1 MLVIF
6 KNRSEAGILLSKKL
20 SKFRGNKTIVLG
32 IPRGGVVLGFEIA
45 KRLRLPLNII
55 MVRKISHPLHPE
67 FGLGAIAEGNI
78 SVFDTKTMKSFS
90 ISEKELEGVLKEE
103 KKELSRRIKVYR
115 KLKPYPK
122 LKGMNV
128 ILVDDGLAT
137 GVTAKAAIKAIR
149 KDGPSKIIFAIPLCS
164 EDVSKDIEPLVDNFL
179 CLNRAHELSAIS
191 LWYEEFYPVED
202 DEVMNLLKQ
211 SNPDGL

>member
-20 SKFRGNKTIVLG
+20 TKFRGNKTIVLG

-45 KRLRLPLNII
+45 KKLKIPLNII

-67 FGLGAIAEGNI
+67 FGLGAIAEGNVK
-78 SVFDTKTMKSFS
+78 VFDEGTMRRLGIGK
-90 ISEKELEGVLKEE
+90 KDLEGVLKEE
-103 KKELSRRIKVYR
+103 KKELSRRIKAYR

-149 KDGPSKIIFAIPLCS
+149 KDGPSKIIFATPICA
-164 EDVSKDIEPLVDNFL
+164 EEVCREIEALVDNFL
-179 CLNRAHELSAIS
+179 CLNRAEDLSAIS

-202 DEVMNLLKQ
+202 EEVIELLRKV
-211 SNPDGL
+211 